1 MDSIP
6 SSYILVLLVLWD
18 LRINS
23 GYQQRRVHPS
33 PLIYFDPSGLDPF
46 PMSLTYVTDL
56 YHLVKSTK
64 SSPSI
69 EDLQALGQFLNFQSL
84 PADIVDLLEKRITFS
99 SALGL
104 EEEVDLFCLDISA
117 FQKGY

>member
-6 SSYILVLLVLWD
+6 SSYLLALRD
-18 LRINS
+18 QRINS

-69 EDLQALGQFLNFQSL
+69 KDLQALGQFLNLQSL
-84 PADIVDLLEKRITFS
+84 PADIVDFFKERITFS
-99 SALGL
+99 PAFCL
-104 EEEVDLFCLDISA
+104 EEEVDLFRLDISA